1 MDKACAAPATVSER
15 ERINMPLW
23 LKPWEG
29 GAFFHEPG
37 DRPGTDTEMPRGDGT
52 KWLRCAILA
61 VFPLFSPRYAGLH
74 AKTME
79 KMMKS
84 PFKLSLISLAILA
97 PAASA
102 EEIPLYLGD
111 EIVVTATRISQPI
124 QNLVA
129 DISVISAEDIRAA
142 GQSTLA
148 ELLQT
153 QPGAEIS
160 SNGGPGANASV
171 YLRGANAGHTL
182 VLVDGMRL
190 GSATTGATALENI
203 PLDQIERIEILRG
216 PASHLYGSDAIG
228 GVIQIFTKSGR
239 GAPRANFSAGFGSFN
254 TRSLS
259 GGYGGEVGNTR
270 FSLQAG
276 QTESDGIS
284 AYANGNPGYVNQ
296 NRDKDGYRNT
306 SLALKLAQTVAAGH
320 EIGVN
325 GFASSGRNHYDGYT
339 STTDYFSD
347 QTLST
352 FDVYSKNRINES
364 WHSLVRV
371 GTGSDHLDDYS
382 SSKDVFNTDQNQLL
396 WQNDIAAGP
405 GTAILGVERVE
416 QKVSGTTAYAVP
428 SRTIQSYFAGYQA
441 RMGNHS
447 IQLNL
452 RDDDNSQFGR
462 HDTGYLG
469 YGYRMSP
476 RWRVGASAGTAFKAP
491 TFNELYWPG
500 SGNPGLRPERAHNK
514 EASLHYDGGI
524 HHFSAVYFDNQ
535 VTNLIAWAQV
545 GGTWLPSNIN
555 KASLRGA
562 TLSASTVL
570 GGFRLDANLTLQ
582 NPEDGATGKVL
593 INRSREHG
601 ALKISRSAGDW
612 NVGGELIFSGERYAD
627 AGNTRKMGGYGLV
640 NLTAGRALDKDWSL
654 QARVNNLFD
663 KSYELAQGYGTP
675 GVNVFV
681 GVRYQPVR

>member
-1 MDKACAAPATVSER
+1 
-15 ERINMPLW
+15 
-23 LKPWEG
+23 
-29 GAFFHEPG
+29 
-37 DRPGTDTEMPRGDGT
+37 
-52 KWLRCAILA
+52 
-61 VFPLFSPRYAGLH
+61 
-74 AKTME
+74 
-79 KMMKS
+79 MKS
-84 PFKLSLISLAILA
+84 SFKLSLISLAILA
-97 PAASA
+97 PAAFA
-102 EEIPLYLGD
+102 EEIPAYRLD
-111 EIVVTATRISQPI
+111 DVVVTATRTPQTLRAS
-124 QNLVA
+124 LGDVT
-129 DISVISAEDIRAA
+129 VMTAEQIRQA
-142 GQSTLA
+142 GQFSLA

-153 QPGAEIS
+153 QPGVEIS
-160 SNGGPGANASV
+160 ATGGFGATASV

-203 PLDQIERIEILRG
+203 PLDQVERIEILRG

-228 GVIQIFTKSGR
+228 GVIQIFTKSGQ

-254 TRSLS
+254 TRNLS
-259 GGYGGEVGNTR
+259 GGYGGEIGNTR

-306 SLALKLAQTVAAGH
+306 SLALKLAQTVAVGQ
-320 EIGVN
+320 ELGVD
-325 GFASSGRNHYDGYT
+325 GFISSGRNHYDGYP

-352 FDVYSKNRINES
+352 FDIYSKNRINES
-364 WHSLVRV
+364 WHSLLRV
-371 GTGSDHLDDYS
+371 GTGSDHLDDYRPGKS
-382 SSKDVFNTDQNQLL
+382 VFDTDQNQLL

-405 GTAILGVERVE
+405 GTATLGVERVE
-416 QKVSGTTAYAVP
+416 QKVSGTTAYTVA
-428 SRTIQSYFAGYQA
+428 SRTIQSWFAGYQA

-469 YGYRMSP
+469 YGYQMSP
-476 RWRVGASAGTAFKAP
+476 QWRVGASAGTAFKAP
-491 TFNELYWPG
+491 TFNELYWPV
-500 SGNPGLRPERAHNK
+500 SGNPGLRPEQSRNK
-514 EASLHYDGGI
+514 EVSLHYDQDV

-535 VTNLIAWAQV
+535 VTNLIDWVPVSPGSWIWVPA
-545 GGTWLPSNIN
+545 NIN
-555 KASLRGA
+555 QASLRGA
-562 TLSASTVL
+562 TLSGASMV
-570 GGFRLDANLTLQ
+570 GRFHLDANLTLQ
-582 NPEDGATGKVL
+582 NPEDGATGKLL
-593 INRSREHG
+593 INRSKEHG

-612 NVGGELIFSGERYAD
+612 KLAGEWVFSGERYAD
-627 AGNTRKMGGYGLV
+627 AGNTRKMGGYGLL
-640 NLTAGRALDKDWSL
+640 NLTASRALDKDWSL

-675 GVNVFV
+675 GVSVFV

>member
-1 MDKACAAPATVSER
+1 
-15 ERINMPLW
+15 
-23 LKPWEG
+23 
-29 GAFFHEPG
+29 
-37 DRPGTDTEMPRGDGT
+37 
-52 KWLRCAILA
+52 
-61 VFPLFSPRYAGLH
+61 
-74 AKTME
+74 
-79 KMMKS
+79 MKS

-102 EEIPLYLGD
+102 EEIPAYRLD
-111 EIVVTATRISQPI
+111 DVVVTATRTPQTLRASLGDVTVMTAEQISQ
-124 QNLVA
+124 
-129 DISVISAEDIRAA
+129 A
-142 GQSTLA
+142 GQSSLA

-153 QPGAEIS
+153 QPGVEIS
-160 SNGGPGANASV
+160 SNGGPGTTTSV

-228 GVIQIFTKSGR
+228 GVIQIFTKSGQ
-239 GAPRANFSAGFGSFN
+239 GAPRANLSAGFGSFN
-254 TRSLS
+254 TRNLS
-259 GGYGGEVGNTR
+259 GGYGGEIGNTR

-306 SLALKLAQTVAAGH
+306 NLALKLAQTVAAGH

-325 GFASSGRNHYDGYT
+325 GFVSSGRSHYDGYT

-371 GTGSDHLDDYS
+371 GTGSDHSNAYS
-382 SSKDVFNTDQNQLL
+382 SRKDVFNTDQNQFL
-396 WQNDIAAGP
+396 WQNDIVAGP

-416 QKVSGTTAYAVP
+416 QKVSGTTAYTVP

-469 YGYRMSP
+469 YGYQMSP
-476 RWRVGASAGTAFKAP
+476 QWRVGASAGTAFAAP

-500 SGNPGLRPERAHNK
+500 SGNPGLRPEQSRNK
-514 EASLHYDGGI
+514 EVSLHYDQDI

-535 VTNLIAWAQV
+535 VTNLIAWAPV
-545 GGTWLPSNIN
+545 SPGSFIWAPANIN
-555 KASLRGA
+555 QASLRGA
-562 TLSASTVL
+562 TLSGASMI
-570 GGFRLDANLTLQ
+570 GRFHLDANLTLQ
-582 NPEDGATGKVL
+582 NPEDGVTGKVL
-593 INRSREHG
+593 INRSKEHG
-601 ALKISRSAGDW
+601 ALKISRSVGDW

-627 AGNTRKMGGYGLV
+627 AGNTRKMSGYGLL
-640 NLTAGRALDKDWSL
+640 NLIASRALDKDWSL

>member
-1 MDKACAAPATVSER
+1 
-15 ERINMPLW
+15 
-23 LKPWEG
+23 
-29 GAFFHEPG
+29 
-37 DRPGTDTEMPRGDGT
+37 
-52 KWLRCAILA
+52 
-61 VFPLFSPRYAGLH
+61 
-74 AKTME
+74 
-79 KMMKS
+79 MKS
-84 PFKLSLISLAILA
+84 SLKFSLIALAILA

-102 EEIPLYLGD
+102 EEVPLYRGD
-111 EIVVTATRISQPI
+111 EIVVTASRIPQPI

-142 GQSTLA
+142 GQSSLA

-153 QPGAEIS
+153 QPGVEIS
-160 SNGGPGANASV
+160 SSGGPGTTTSV

-203 PLDQIERIEILRG
+203 PLDQIDHIEILRG

-228 GVIQIFTKSGR
+228 GVIQIFTKSGQ
-239 GAPRANFSAGFGSFN
+239 GAPKANFSAGFGSFN

-259 GGYGGEVGNTR
+259 GGYGGEIGNTR

-276 QTESDGIS
+276 QTETDGIS

-306 SLALKLAQTVAAGH
+306 SLALKLAQTVAVGH

-325 GFASSGRNHYDGYT
+325 GFVSFGRSHYDGNTYAPDYT
-339 STTDYFSD
+339 PVYTTDFYHD

-352 FDVYSKNRINES
+352 FDIYSKNRINDRWES
-364 WHSLVRV
+364 LLRI
-371 GTGSDHLDDYS
+371 GTGSDHDKEYGGE
-382 SSKDVFNTDQNQLL
+382 KDVFNTDQNQLL

-416 QKVSGTTAYAVP
+416 QKVSGTSAYTVP
-428 SRTIQSYFAGYQA
+428 SRAIQSYFAGYQA

-462 HDTGYLG
+462 HDTGYFG
-469 YGYRMSP
+469 YGYQMSSQ
-476 RWRVGASAGTAFKAP
+476 WRVGASAGTAFKAP

-500 SGNPGLRPERAHNK
+500 LGNPGLRPEQSRNK
-514 EASLHYDGGI
+514 EVSLHYDQDVR
-524 HHFSAVYFDNQ
+524 HFSAVYFDNQ
-535 VTNLIAWAQV
+535 VTNLIAWAPVSPDSFIWAPANVNQ
-545 GGTWLPSNIN
+545 
-555 KASLRGA
+555 ASLRGA
-562 TLSASTVL
+562 TFSGASMI
-570 GGFRLDANLTLQ
+570 GRFHLDANLTLQ

-593 INRSREHG
+593 INRAREHG
-601 ALKISRSAGDW
+601 ALKISRSVGDW
-612 NVGGELIFSGERYAD
+612 DVGGELIFSGERYAD
-627 AGNTRKMGGYGLV
+627 AENTLKMGGYGLL
-640 NLTAGRALDKDWSL
+640 NLTASRALDKDWSL
-654 QARVNNLFD
+654 QARVNNLLD
-663 KSYELAQGYGTP
+663 KSYELVQGFSTP
-675 GVNVFV
+675 GVNLFV